1 MHLWVWPLLEGRN
14 FEDFKYWKNIIDEE
28 LLKSTEAV
36 IRAMKNLVTPVVKI
50 W

>member
-1 MHLWVWPLLEGRN
+1 MS
-14 FEDFKYWKNIIDEE
+14 DEE

-50 W
+50 